1 MYSQNQTKNKE
12 ISKLPITV
20 MEDSFN
26 TEEIESSIDLGSMKC
41 PMLGLKS
48 MQALRNLKKGESI
61 VIATDSAGARK
72 AIGRVSWMT
81 GTRLVTTLEK
91 DGKFKHLLRRE

>member
-1 MYSQNQTKNKE
+1 MYSQTQTKNNE
-12 ISKLPITV
+12 ISKIPTTGI
-20 MEDSFN
+20 EDSQN
-26 TEEIESSIDLGSMKC
+26 AEKINSNLDLGSMKC

-61 VIATDSAGARK
+61 VIATNGAGARK

-81 GTRLVTTLEK
+81 GTRLVTTFEA
-91 DGKFKHLLRRE
+91 DGKFQHLLRRE

>member
-1 MYSQNQTKNKE
+1 MNSQHQTRNEK
-12 ISKLPITV
+12 ISKVPITV
-20 MEDSFN
+20 TEDSQDA
-26 TEEIESSIDLGSMKC
+26 EKIDSAIDLGSMKC